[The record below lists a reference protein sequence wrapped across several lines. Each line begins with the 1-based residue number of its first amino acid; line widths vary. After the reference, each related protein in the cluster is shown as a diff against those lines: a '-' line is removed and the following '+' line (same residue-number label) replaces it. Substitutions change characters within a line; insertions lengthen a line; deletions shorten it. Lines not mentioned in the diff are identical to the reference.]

1 MAAEGNTP
9 DNFEPVEHYYHALLR
24 HLGWENLG
32 EVYAGGVMQIGDIA
46 GHPSL
51 EKAYSLGKSI
61 WNGESIIGK
70 RQPSQRRMYFY
81 GINWGRSYFA

>member
-1 MAAEGNTP
+1 MDAIQKALVCRNCVLLMAAEGNTP

-24 HLGWENLG
+24 HFGWENLG

-61 WNGESIIGK
+61 
-70 RQPSQRRMYFY
+70 
-81 GINWGRSYFA
+81 